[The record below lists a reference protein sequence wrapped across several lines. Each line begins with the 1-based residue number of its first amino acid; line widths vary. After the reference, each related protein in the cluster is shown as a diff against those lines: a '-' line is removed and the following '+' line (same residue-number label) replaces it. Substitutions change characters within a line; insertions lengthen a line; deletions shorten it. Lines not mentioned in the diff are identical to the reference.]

1 MKKLLLE
8 TSFSKIYMIVMI
20 IITLLLVG
28 VYFSYAMFTVS
39 KEKSNAISIVTG
51 NLTYKLEV
59 DGEESNK
66 LVVPSGITK
75 KFIVTLSNP
84 NNRKARFNFY
94 YLGNLKEGVDTG
106 YIEENGY
113 NITPVETGV
122 NLEKDGTS
130 GSSNTYIIRV
140 SNITGEEIT
149 INLGVSV
156 GLDYNDLSLPND
168 GHLFPKY
175 EEKTLDK
182 ILEDNKV
189 KIVDNKMFN
198 YASNGIQY
206 LNGELTEVN
215 NQYVTNGLYKSEDED
230 GVSYFYRGNID
241 NNNVQFGTYDNDYY
255 LYYVGDTG
263 WEIYSQSLESCN
275 DISNNYDINAECKQI
290 KLASKGDKMY
300 WKIIRINGD
309 GSLRLIYNG
318 INLSP
323 NNSNITTS
331 NYIGN
336 GPYNL
341 NDNNPK
347 YSGYTY
353 DNGTDSFIKKE
364 VDTWY
369 KNTLGS
375 NSTYDSKVIEG
386 RFCSDS
392 SGYESAK
399 YYNMVGDIFDKTDYL
414 FSSID
419 RLDQFVT
426 QYQKDN
432 SPTLKC
438 PETSESYGG
447 SYRLKAGLITADEL
461 LMAGELYGVPNNGYI
476 SYAKPEHNRNFIFST
491 MTPGIFYERYL
502 EQNGE
507 VHNGVTVWS
516 RAYNLDT
523 NFAYSYRLLIRP
535 VINIDI
541 STSELLGDGT
551 ADNPYTLS

>member
-1 MKKLLLE
+1 MKRLLLE

-20 IITLLLVG
+20 LISVLLIG
-28 VYFSYAMFTVS
+28 GYFSYAMFTVS

-75 KFIVTLSNP
+75 EFTVTLSNP

-94 YLGNLKEGVDTG
+94 YLGELPSEVKKG
-106 YIEENGY
+106 YVEREGY
-113 NITPVETGV
+113 NITPESTGV
-122 NLEKDGTS
+122 NLEKADAS

-140 SNITGEEIT
+140 SNITDSEVT

-156 GLDYNDLSLPND
+156 GLDYNDLSLPDN
-168 GHLFPKY
+168 GHLFTKY
-175 EEKTLDK
+175 EETSLDE
-182 ILEDNKV
+182 ILEDNEV
-189 KIVDNKMFN
+189 KKIENKMFN

-215 NQYVTNGLYKSEDED
+215 EQYVTNGLYKSEDED
-230 GVSYFYRGNID
+230 GVSYFYRGNVD
-241 NNNVQFGTYDNDYY
+241 NNNVQFGTYDQDYY
-255 LYYVGDTG
+255 IYVNGAPG
-263 WEIYSQSLESCN
+263 YEVYHQSLDSCN
-275 DISNNYDINAECKQI
+275 EFIEFTNRNEEC
-290 KLASKGDKMY
+290 
-300 WKIIRINGD
+300 
-309 GSLRLIYNG
+309 LRLIYNG
-318 INLSP
+318 TSATP
-323 NNSNITTS
+323 TNNDLARSFI
-331 NYIGN
+331 IGS

-341 NDNNPK
+341 NKDNPK

-353 DNGTDSFIKKE
+353 DNGTDSFIKRE

-375 NSTYDSKVIEG
+375 NNAYDSKVIEG

-392 SGYESAK
+392 SGYKSAK
-399 YYNMVGDIFDKTDYL
+399 DYNMAGDVFDETDYL

-426 QYQKDN
+426 LYEKDN

-438 PETSESYGG
+438 PETNESYGG

-461 LMAGELYGVPNNGYI
+461 LMAGEIYGVPNDGYLNLG
-476 SYAKPEHNRNFIFST
+476 ENNRNLYYST
-491 MTPGIFYERYL
+491 MTPAIFYERTVSGS
-502 EQNGE
+502 NGI
-507 VHNGVTVWS
+507 T
-516 RAYNLDT
+516 
-523 NFAYSYRLLIRP
+523 I
-535 VINIDI
+535 
-541 STSELLGDGT
+541 
-551 ADNPYTLS
+551 

>member
-28 VYFSYAMFTVS
+28 GYFSYAMFTVS

-51 NLTYKLEV
+51 SLTYKLEV
-59 DGEESNK
+59 DGKESNK

-84 NNRKARFNFY
+84 NNRVARFNFY

-106 YIEENGY
+106 YIEEDGY

-140 SNITGEEIT
+140 SNTTGEEIT

-175 EEKTLDK
+175 EEKTIDK

-189 KIVDNKMFN
+189 KIIENKMFN

-215 NQYVTNGLYKSEDED
+215 EKYVTNGLYKSEDED

-255 LYYVGDTG
+255 VYVNGAPG
-263 WEIYSQSLESCN
+263 YEVYHQSLDSCN
-275 DISNNYDINAECKQI
+275 EFIKFTNRNEECKKI
-290 KLASKGDKMY
+290 KLASKDDKMY
-300 WKIIRINGD
+300 WKILRINGD

-318 INLSP
+318 TSATP
-323 NNSNITTS
+323 TNNDLAHSFI
-331 NYIGN
+331 IGS

-341 NDNNPK
+341 SKDNPK

-375 NSTYDSKVIEG
+375 NSYYDSKVIEG

-392 SGYESAK
+392 SGYESAE

-438 PETSESYGG
+438 PETSENYGG

-461 LMAGELYGVPNNGYI
+461 LMAGEIYGVPNDGYLNLD
-476 SYAKPEHNRNFIFST
+476 ENNRNLYYST
-491 MTPGIFYERYL
+491 MTPAIFYERTVSGS
-502 EQNGE
+502 NGI
-507 VHNGVTVWS
+507 TVFYE
-516 RAYNLDT
+516 AYDLNSTFL
-523 NFAYSYRLLIRP
+523 NNYSNHIRP

-541 STSELLGDGT
+541 STSELSGDGSSS
-551 ADNPYTLS
+551 NPYQLESTS